1 MADISTI
8 AAFFLPMY
16 LREDTQRK
24 AHECAQPVWGLET
37 IKPICAGLR

>member
-16 LREDTQRK
+16 CERTPSGKRMN
-24 AHECAQPVWGLET
+24 APASVGTET
-37 IKPICAGLR
+37 IKAICAGLR